1 MYDFT
6 PTVQICALYGL
17 GLVVAALALL
27 IVFFVRSPRLYRM
40 QVGVIILGALFPL
53 AGTVLTLAG
62 VSLGFHRDTAPFT
75 TAIRSLA
82 IGWALFRYHFLD
94 VVPVAW
100 NTVIEKMSDAVIVV
114 DAQFRI
120 IDLNPAARRLSG
132 SKAFQ
137 MMGRPVA
144 RALAGWPDLA
154 GPCQEGTTGQR
165 EVVLAGPGGTQHFD
179 LSCVPLQDRRGQFA
193 GYVLVL
199 RETTERAQAREA
211 LRRAHDE
218 LEGRVEARTQET
230 VHLVE
235 ELRIL
240 NALNHRVS
248 ASLSPEQVIET
259 ALVAIADSVKPDLA
273 LIYLREGRELR
284 LGGLHA
290 PDPGFEHDTSQVKH
304 VGECLCGLA
313 ASDGRPLYSSDIHG
327 DVRCTLE
334 ECKEAGLRSFAALPL
349 VRGAE
354 VLGVLGLASAVERD
368 FGRRATFL
376 EALAGEV
383 ALGLQNA
390 LLHTRLERYTEG
402 LEETVAQRTR
412 ELQAERDRSRAILET
427 LGDSVL
433 VTDMEGQILY
443 MNPATAALTGYARE
457 TILGQRAWPWIRQ
470 QEGQEAEPWSDVQR
484 TLRAGRI
491 WRGEVACR
499 HREGMAY
506 DAAVTVAPLFDPD
519 DLDQLVGSVWVQRDV
534 TPVKEAE
541 RVKDQFISNV
551 SHELRTPLSIIT
563 LTGDNLGAYYEQLD
577 DGARRSLIQSIRE
590 QALVLNDLIGDVLE
604 ISRIDSGRISIE
616 REVMNLAR
624 RVREE
629 VDKQRPLA
637 ERRSQVLTVTAPDS
651 LPVWANDGQV
661 GQIVRNLLDNAIKYT
676 PEGGHIACTCRVED
690 GEGPGPGPWA
700 VLHVRDDGI
709 GIAPEHLPRIFERFY
724 RAQVQSS
731 IPGTGLG
738 LPIARELVELHGG
751 LVTVSSEP
759 GRGSLF
765 SVYLPLWEEDGS

>member
-1 MYDFT
+1 
-6 PTVQICALYGL
+6 
-17 GLVVAALALL
+17 
-27 IVFFVRSPRLYRM
+27 
-40 QVGVIILGALFPL
+40 
-53 AGTVLTLAG
+53 
-62 VSLGFHRDTAPFT
+62 
-75 TAIRSLA
+75 
-82 IGWALFRYHFLD
+82 
-94 VVPVAW
+94 
-100 NTVIEKMSDAVIVV
+100 
-114 DAQFRI
+114 
-120 IDLNPAARRLSG
+120 
-132 SKAFQ
+132 
-137 MMGRPVA
+137 
-144 RALAGWPDLA
+144 
-154 GPCQEGTTGQR
+154 
-165 EVVLAGPGGTQHFD
+165 
-179 LSCVPLQDRRGQFA
+179 
-193 GYVLVL
+193 
-199 RETTERAQAREA
+199 
-211 LRRAHDE
+211 
-218 LEGRVEARTQET
+218 
-230 VHLVE
+230 
-235 ELRIL
+235 
-240 NALNHRVS
+240 
-248 ASLSPEQVIET
+248 
-259 ALVAIADSVKPDLA
+259 
-273 LIYLREGRELR
+273 
-284 LGGLHA
+284 
-290 PDPGFEHDTSQVKH
+290 
-304 VGECLCGLA
+304 
-313 ASDGRPLYSSDIHG
+313 
-327 DVRCTLE
+327 
-334 ECKEAGLRSFAALPL
+334 
-349 VRGAE
+349 
-354 VLGVLGLASAVERD
+354 
-368 FGRRATFL
+368 
-376 EALAGEV
+376 
-383 ALGLQNA
+383 
-390 LLHTRLERYTEG
+390 
-402 LEETVAQRTR
+402 
-412 ELQAERDRSRAILET
+412 
-427 LGDSVL
+427 
-433 VTDMEGQILY
+433 
-443 MNPATAALTGYARE
+443 
-457 TILGQRAWPWIRQ
+457 
-470 QEGQEAEPWSDVQR
+470 
-484 TLRAGRI
+484 
-491 WRGEVACR
+491 
-499 HREGMAY
+499 MAY